1 MVSPSTRGAWIT
13 ARALLLRYFVADI
26 QGETVLEARAGIE
39 PAYTDLQSAASP
51 LRHRAPRKRLE
62 GAQMGK
68 QQQSVKRNR
77 AFVER
82 GGEYAWPKRT
92 IPIEGSVDAAVLHI

>member
-1 MVSPSTRGAWIT
+1 MPQIGSHLQFRIGSHSFLSIYYNTLG
-13 ARALLLRYFVADI
+13 LYM
-26 QGETVLEARAGIE
+26 EARAGIE

-92 IPIEGSVDAAVLHI
+92 IPIEGSVDAAVLLI